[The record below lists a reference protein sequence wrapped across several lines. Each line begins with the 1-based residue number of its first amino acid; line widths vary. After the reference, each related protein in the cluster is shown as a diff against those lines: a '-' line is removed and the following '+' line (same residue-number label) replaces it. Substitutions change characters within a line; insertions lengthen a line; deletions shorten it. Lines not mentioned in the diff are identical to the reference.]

1 MIARI
6 YQPSPNAMQSGR
18 SNSRHWVL
26 ELPRGA
32 KGSMDPLTG
41 TFRSS
46 DPSAQLD
53 LRFESLEAAIAYAK
67 TNNIPHRVI
76 RPKTVKRVSR
86 SYAENFSYERKLP
99 WTH

>member
-18 SNSRHWVL
+18 GNSQQWVL
-26 ELPRGA
+26 ELPRKG
-32 KGSMDPLTG
+32 KGSIDPLTG
-41 TFRSS
+41 TYRSS
-46 DPSAQLD
+46 DTSAQLD
-53 LRFESLEAAIAYAK
+53 LRFETLEAAIAYAK
-67 TNNIPHRVI
+67 ANNIPHRVI

>member
-1 MIARI
+1 
-6 YQPSPNAMQSGR
+6 MQSGR

-32 KGSMDPLTG
+32 KGSIDPLTG

-67 TNNIPHRVI
+67 ANNIPHRVI